1 LITGNGNGW
10 RIVSSDQDDK
20 PKHAAANSAEQGTDS
35 GYATY
40 TAAAAAYHAAA
51 TTATATTAAAT
62 AAATTV
68 TATTTSTATTS
79 TATTSTA
86 TTAAADRWPT
96 CFSASASAAAETP
109 GKPGEII
116 YLNISSILV

>member
-1 LITGNGNGW
+1 MFEFYKQMFRSN
-10 RIVSSDQDDK
+10 DDVT
-20 PKHAAANSAEQGTDS
+20 HNYND
-35 GYATY
+35 
-40 TAAAAAYHAAA
+40 
-51 TTATATTAAAT
+51 
-62 AAATTV
+62 TTV
-68 TATTTSTATTS
+68 KAKA
-79 TATTSTA
+79 TSTA